1 MSKLK
6 RRSLTLVTLFVVLMM
21 VISGCGSQSGST
33 KTPDTPPTANPA
45 TESPGT
51 PQHGGSLTVA
61 YVADVTNFDP
71 IKGTTGNDHALL
83 WPIYD
88 TLVKFTPDMK
98 PEPGLAASWEF
109 PDNMTILLHL
119 REGVKFS
126 DGSPFNAE
134 AVKFNIDRVN
144 STDSQISDLKNIQ
157 SVEVVD
163 DKTVKLQLSQP
174 DSSIILAL
182 SDRGGMMVSP
192 TAVKTHGADYS
203 LHPVGAG
210 PFIVTNH
217 IPNGEIGYEANRDYW
232 QKGLPY
238 LDKLTVKVIPDAN
251 SQINALKTG
260 QVDFLANVQPQMVAT
275 LKADANIVL
284 SPTNTLALNMIY
296 LRTDA
301 PPFNDKAARLA
312 VLYGINRQQL
322 IDAINFG
329 QGTVAVQPFPKD
341 YWAHDDS
348 INIPYDP
355 EKSKQLLKDAGL
367 SNVSFTLT
375 TYPIEWW
382 TRLAN
387 GIKGQLEEVG
397 INVTIKTLEPNAAVQ
412 SFLGDKETNALTGNW
427 SGRPDPQMTIAS
439 LYGKDSYYNPGKAT
453 TPELESL
460 IKEAAATT
468 DQNQRAELYKKI
480 VNTSVVENA
489 FSIPTFSQPMTAA
502 MNKKVQGFEPNLLGK
517 AIFSSLWMEQK

>member
-1 MSKLK
+1 MPKPKKS
-6 RRSLTLVTLFVVLMM
+6 SLTILTLLVVLMI
-21 VISGCGSQSGST
+21 VISGCGSQSDST
-33 KTPDTPPTANPA
+33 NGQNSTQNTNTVS
-45 TESPGT
+45 ELPGT

-83 WPIYD
+83 WPVYD
-88 TLVKFTPDMK
+88 TLVKFTPDMR
-98 PEPGLAASWEF
+98 PEPGLAESWEF
-109 PDNMTILLHL
+109 PDNMTIILHL

-126 DGSPFNAE
+126 DGTTFNAD

-144 STDSQISDLKNIQ
+144 SKDSQISDLKNIQ

-163 DKTVKLQLSQP
+163 DKTVKLHLSQP
-174 DSSIILAL
+174 DSSIVLAL

-192 TAVKTHGADYS
+192 TAVNKYGADYS
-203 LHPVGAG
+203 QHPVGAG

-217 IPNGEIGYEANRDYW
+217 IPNGEIGYEANKDYW

-238 LDKLTVKVIPDAN
+238 LDKLIVKVIPDAN

-260 QVDFLANVQPQMVAT
+260 QVDFLPNVQPQMVAT
-275 LKADANIVL
+275 LKADSNIVL
-284 SPTNTLALNMIY
+284 NPTNTLALNMLY
-296 LRTDA
+296 LRTDT
-301 PPFNDKAARLA
+301 PPFNNKAARLA
-312 VLYGINRQQL
+312 VLYGIDRQQL

-329 QGTVAVQPFPKD
+329 LGTVAVQPFPKD

-348 INIPYDP
+348 IDIPYDP

-387 GIKGQLEEVG
+387 AVKGQLEQVG
-397 INVTIKTLEPNAAVQ
+397 ITVNIKTLEPNAAVK

-439 LYGKDSYYNPGKAT
+439 LYGENSFYNPGKAT

-468 DQNQRAELYKKI
+468 DQNQRADLYKKI
-480 VNTSVVENA
+480 VQAAIVENA
-489 FSIPTFSQPMTAA
+489 FSIPIFSQPMICA
-502 MNKKVQGFEPNLLGK
+502 MNKKIQGFEPNLLGK
-517 AIFSSLWMEQK
+517 PIFSSLWVEQK

>member
-1 MSKLK
+1 MSKPK
-6 RRSLTLVTLFVVLMM
+6 KSVAILTFLVVLMM
-21 VISGCGSQSGST
+21 VLSGCGSQSSSAD
-33 KTPDTPPTANPA
+33 KQNTPDTNQASQ
-45 TESPGT
+45 SPGT
-51 PQHGGSLTVA
+51 PQQGGSLTVA

-88 TLVKFTPDMK
+88 TLVKFTTDMK
-98 PEPGLAASWEF
+98 PEPGLAESWEF
-109 PDNMTILLHL
+109 TDSKTIVLHL

-126 DGSPFNAE
+126 DGTPFNAE
-134 AVKFNIDRVN
+134 AVKFNLDRVN
-144 STDSQISDLKNIQ
+144 SKDSQISDLKNIQ

-163 DKTVKLQLSQP
+163 DKTVKLLLSQP

-192 TAVKTHGADYS
+192 TAINTLGADYS
-203 LHPVGAG
+203 QHPVGAG
-210 PFIVTNH
+210 PFIVSNH
-217 IPNGEIGYEANRDYW
+217 IPNGEIGYEANKDYW

-238 LDKLTVKVIPDAN
+238 LDKLIVKVIPDAN
-251 SQINALKTG
+251 SQINALKTS

-275 LKADANIVL
+275 LKADPNIVL
-284 SPTNTLALNMIY
+284 KPTNTLALNMLY

-301 PPFNDKAARLA
+301 SPFNNKAARLA

-322 IDAINFG
+322 IEAINFG

-348 INIPYDP
+348 IDVPYDP

-397 INVTIKTLEPNAAVQ
+397 ITVNIETLEPNAAVK

-427 SGRPDPQMTIAS
+427 SGRPDPQMTINS
-439 LYGKDSYYNPGKAT
+439 LYGKDSYYNPGRAT
-453 TPELESL
+453 TEELEAL

-502 MNKKVQGFEPNLLGK
+502 MNKKVQGFEPNMLGK
-517 AIFSSLWMEQK
+517 AIFSSLWVEQK